1 MPTNN
6 RQGQRFTELARAKVS
21 DSRDVV
27 ISKTQSGTVLM
38 AQQLKVSEGKSVHNI
53 FLKGAIE
60 VQSLEGLYELR
71 DAVNMAIASFGQAHD
86 QF

>member
-1 MPTNN
+1 MPNNN

-27 ISKTQSGTVLM
+27 ISKTQSGTILM

-71 DAVNMAIASFGQAHD
+71 DAVNLAIAAFGHD
-86 QF
+86 PDQI